1 MLALLAASAG
11 AEPLSLPEAVSLAL
25 QKNAALRAADQA
37 VQAADYNVRSSYGK
51 FLPQIGVEGRYTRT
65 NAPIAIDLRD
75 MRSALIAADVATL
88 QASGAN
94 PLIIAGFRTSLD
106 RALPS
111 FSLRVQE
118 EGYYN
123 ATASLVQPLFTGG
136 RLIANTKAKKADL
149 AVAREQYRIA
159 RNKAV
164 VDAVTG
170 YCRMQLM
177 QDIVAIRRET
187 VEGIRE
193 HQRNAENL
201 LGEGLISKASK
212 MRTDVV
218 LAEAQREYDKALR
231 DQELALILLNN
242 ALGTDAGGRTLVTPL
257 AQPGPLGGIARYLAA
272 GQATNPNLRLL
283 ADTKQLLQQK
293 YNGTRA
299 NFLPQVAAYGRYEL
313 DREYLTILEPEWAA
327 GIAARINLF
336 NGASDR
342 NDLQAT
348 RREIAAVTLLTE
360 NAARLVETEI
370 RRYYHD
376 VETARGQYESLQVS
390 RDLADENL
398 RLNRLSF
405 AEGVAPVVDVIDAQ
419 LALGKVKAEQSKALN
434 DYAVALVNLT
444 GASGD
449 ALDFV
454 ALYAAV
460 QK

>member
-1 MLALLAASAG
+1 MM
-11 AEPLSLPEAVSLAL
+11 
-25 QKNAALRAADQA
+25 K
-37 VQAADYNVRSSYGK
+37 RSS
-51 FLPQIGVEGRYTRT
+51 
-65 NAPIAIDLRD
+65 
-75 MRSALIAADVATL
+75 
-88 QASGAN
+88 
-94 PLIIAGFRTSLD
+94 
-106 RALPS
+106 
-111 FSLRVQE
+111 
-118 EGYYN
+118 
-123 ATASLVQPLFTGG
+123 
-136 RLIANTKAKKADL
+136 
-149 AVAREQYRIA
+149 ARR
-159 RNKAV
+159 
-164 VDAVTG
+164 
-170 YCRMQLM
+170 
-177 QDIVAIRRET
+177 
-187 VEGIRE
+187 
-193 HQRNAENL
+193 
-201 LGEGLISKASK
+201 SKAGS
-212 MRTDVV
+212 
-218 LAEAQREYDKALR
+218 
-231 DQELALILLNN
+231 
-242 ALGTDAGGRTLVTPL
+242 
-257 AQPGPLGGIARYLAA
+257 
-272 GQATNPNLRLL
+272 
-283 ADTKQLLQQK
+283 
-293 YNGTRA
+293 A